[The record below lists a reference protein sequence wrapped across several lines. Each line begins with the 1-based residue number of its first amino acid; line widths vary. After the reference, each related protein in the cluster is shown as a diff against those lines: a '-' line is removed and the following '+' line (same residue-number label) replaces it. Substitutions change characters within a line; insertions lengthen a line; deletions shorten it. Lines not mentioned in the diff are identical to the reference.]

1 VYFINKCYIVFPVGV
16 CILPDGLAGR
26 GELAIPVSLFFLTVS
41 VEKSGVDWSNLTR
54 QELPTG
60 IVSCRPSDRE

>member
-26 GELAIPVSLFFLTVS
+26 GELEIPVGLFFLS
-41 VEKSGVDWSNLTR
+41 AIPDGGSGKIK
-54 QELPTG
+54 G
-60 IVSCRPSDRE
+60 